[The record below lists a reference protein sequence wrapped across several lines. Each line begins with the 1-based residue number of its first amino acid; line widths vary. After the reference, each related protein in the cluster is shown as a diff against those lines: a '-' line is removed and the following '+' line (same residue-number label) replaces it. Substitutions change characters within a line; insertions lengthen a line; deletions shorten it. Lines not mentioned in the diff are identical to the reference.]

1 MATQRIEFTEWTPD
15 RTGIAQNLSVAKNV
29 IPSSVGYIPFPLAV
43 DYSNAASENLLT
55 MFSGRFTDATTL
67 FAGGATKLFKYN
79 GATLNVDDV
88 SKSVARTIS
97 NVELT
102 TNVATITTSS
112 DHKYSTGDSVVVDAS
127 NNTFD
132 GTYTITSTPTTTTF
146 TYAKVNANIPSASA
160 TGTVITGAYSA
171 IEDWNFIQFGDTI
184 IASNN
189 KNKLQSYSISGGGYF
204 GDLSPNAPIAKYLT
218 VVRDFV
224 VSAYLDGGSNPNKV
238 QWSDINDASDW
249 TTGATSQSD
258 YQIIADG
265 GNITGITGGE
275 FGLVFL
281 ERAIVR
287 MSYIGSPYFFQFDA
301 ISRNL
306 GCTEGNSIAQY
317 GNTTFF
323 LGEDGFYLCD
333 GQTVKPIGN
342 ERVDRFFYANV
353 NPSKLSDMSTSIDP
367 YRKIVVWNFIN
378 NFAKNN
384 LMIYNWQTDR
394 WSFAE
399 TDVNYISTGSSPA
412 ITLEGL
418 DLYGTMD
425 SIQTSFD
432 SRLWAGGKLLFGGVR
447 GTKVVTF
454 TGRNSTAQIT
464 TGDIGNEMTSIV
476 TLARPIVNNGSA
488 DVAIASRL
496 LLNQVPVYGDYV
508 SADSENRAS
517 LRSSGKYHR
526 LSILPTGDQWDDIIA
541 IDIEIFPQGTR

>member
-43 DYSNAASENLLT
+43 DYSNAAPEDLLT
-55 MFSGRFTDATTL
+55 MFAGRFTDTTSL
-67 FAGGATKLFKYN
+67 FAGGSTKLFKFN
-79 GATLNVDDV
+79 GYTLNVDNV

-97 NVELT
+97 NVALT
-102 TNVATITTSS
+102 SNVATITTSA
-112 DHKYSTGDSVVVDAS
+112 DHKYSTGDSVTVDAS

-132 GTYTITSTPTTTTF
+132 GTYTITSTPTSTTF
-146 TYAKVNANIPSASA
+146 TYAKVNADIASVAA
-160 TGTVITGAYSA
+160 TGTVITGGYSSV
-171 IEDWNFIQFGDTI
+171 EDWNFIQFGDTV

-189 KNKLQSYSISGGGYF
+189 INKLQSYSISSGGYF

-224 VSAYLDGGSNPNKV
+224 VATYLDAGSNPNKL
-238 QWSDINDASDW
+238 QWSNINDATNWVS
-249 TTGATSQSD
+249 GNASQSD
-258 YQIIADG
+258 FQIIADG

-281 ERAIVR
+281 DRAIVR
-287 MSYIGSPYFFQFDA
+287 MSYIGSPYFFQFDT

-367 YRKIVVWNFIN
+367 FRKIVVWNFIN

-384 LMIYNWQTDR
+384 MMIYNWQTDR

-412 ITLEGL
+412 IALEDL
-418 DLYGTMD
+418 DLYGNMD
-425 SIQTSFD
+425 TIQTSFD

-447 GTKVVTF
+447 GAKVVTF
-454 TGRNSTAQIT
+454 TGGNSAAQIT
-464 TGDIGNEMTSIV
+464 TGDIGSEVTSVI

-496 LLNQVPVYGDYV
+496 LLNQVPVFSSYV
-508 SADSENRAS
+508 SADSENRVS

-526 LSILPTGDQWDDIIA
+526 LSVLPTGDQWDDIIA